1 VAIRS
6 VAITDFFEGVSM
18 PVFSYLAYP
27 EKGAKE
33 QLRREL
39 AALDHCEVM
48 ASENEEVLVLVTD
61 TADENMEKALK
72 MRLQGLKSLQSLAMT
87 FGHTDAYPTDE

>member
-1 VAIRS
+1 
-6 VAITDFFEGVSM
+6 M

-33 QLRREL
+33 QLRRDL
-39 AALDHCEVM
+39 AGLDHCEVM

-61 TADENMEKALK
+61 TVDEEMEKALK
-72 MRLQGLKSLQSLAMT
+72 IKLEGLESLQALAMT
-87 FGHTDAYPTDE
+87 FGHTDTDPTDE